1 MRSVEEQSA
10 TNGSRLGR
18 ILTIVGTIWVGV
30 SVLSAMGLFATLGLG
45 GVLPAGVVSSIWPA
59 FILIAMGRGIT
70 RQSRAG
76 KPGTTSRVPQP
87 GTTLTPPI
95 LRDYQAV
102 PSRPPTPAPSA
113 PKPVAPSRPAAPPP
127 VVAAPPPVV
136 AAPPPV
142 VAPPSSTREPV
153 LDDFP
158 ETIESLPPT
167 SLSPDPLDMPDSLPR
182 PKTSKELI
190 EEAKRRLSED

>member
-1 MRSVEEQSA
+1 MRSVDEQSV

-18 ILTIVGTIWVGV
+18 ILSIVGTLWVGV
-30 SVLSAMGLFATLGLG
+30 SVLSAMGLFTALGLG

-59 FILIAMGRGIT
+59 FILIAIGRGIT

-76 KPGTTSRVPQP
+76 KPGTTSRAPQP
-87 GTTLTPPI
+87 GTTLTPPM
-95 LRDYQAV
+95 LRDYQE
-102 PSRPPTPAPSA
+102 PSPPSTPAPSA
-113 PKPVAPSRPAAPPP
+113 PKPVASPRLAAPPP

-142 VAPPSSTREPV
+142 VAAPPPSTREPV

-167 SLSPDPLDMPDSLPR
+167 SLSPEPLDMPDSLPR